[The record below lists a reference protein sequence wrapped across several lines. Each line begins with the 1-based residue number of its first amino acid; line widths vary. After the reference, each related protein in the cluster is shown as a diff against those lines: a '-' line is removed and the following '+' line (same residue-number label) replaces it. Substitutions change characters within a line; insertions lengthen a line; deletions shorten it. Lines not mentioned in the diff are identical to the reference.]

1 MGTALDTSEVALLHA
16 SHAEAALGARL
27 AAEAVAAAKRCVGG
41 VEAPVPPQWRFLLAK
56 ALLNRG
62 DVRPARKIL
71 RELVND
77 ATVDANL
84 SEAAAL
90 KLFARWFCDALYGAS
105 ASTPRKVSGT
115 GPRLFEFRSPPRRY
129 ETWLKLANWTGVDE
143 STSKL
148 RQTMAFRDETN
159 EGALAELRDK
169 FGRYDD
175 HLAAVEEEKRAR
187 KDEIAKA
194 EADARKLKDEEP
206 EHLRSERQRSSRAR
220 TPQRDITRRNDVSL
234 GAGTNRSTSG

>member
-105 ASTPRKVSGT
+105 ASTPRKS
-115 GPRLFEFRSPPRRY
+115 
-129 ETWLKLANWTGVDE
+129 
-143 STSKL
+143 
-148 RQTMAFRDETN
+148 
-159 EGALAELRDK
+159 AEPDL
-169 FGRYDD
+169 
-175 HLAAVEEEKRAR
+175 
-187 KDEIAKA
+187 
-194 EADARKLKDEEP
+194 
-206 EHLRSERQRSSRAR
+206 
-220 TPQRDITRRNDVSL
+220 VSL
-234 GAGTNRSTSG
+234 SFVPPPP